1 MYSGTN
7 TIAYNLFQDSG
18 YTTVWGDGTGTTKTE
33 NYDLPLGGSETL
45 PIYGNVPGGQLVKA
59 GTYTDGISVTV
70 TLY

>member
-18 YTTVWGDGTGTTKTE
+18 DTTIWGDGSGVTKTE
-33 NYDLPLGGSETL
+33 NYTLPLGGSETL
-45 PIYGNVPGGQLVKA
+45 PIYGNVPGGQNVRA
-59 GTYTDGISVTV
+59 GTYTDGVSVTV